1 MRSKL
6 RASGFLGCLLVLGA
20 CSSGGESPGQ
30 SVQTGSA
37 DATGQVLNPGLNSAS
52 AQSPD
57 PQVALQW
64 HLSAANLSASN
75 STASALLDLALA
87 GLSERG
93 RGVRIALIDGT
104 IDVAHPDLKG
114 RFLDAS
120 EICCDWT
127 PIASKPGDA
136 AKSEPQAAIANNV
149 RETGHATG
157 LAALIAANENNGI
170 GGRGVAPQASLIGL
184 NAIASGDD
192 SKIVQALQ
200 VALASAASV
209 INNSWSPPEPG
220 EGGSRSF
227 YPAPAAWYDALNDAQ
242 SKARG
247 GLGAIVVKASGNGGA
262 SFSPSRWQSDAGDS
276 ANYDGY
282 AQHPVVITVGAVDAF
297 ARPLAASEPGAQVL
311 VSAFSSQTNSP
322 ALTSG
327 TETLPAGTSSAA
339 AIVSA
344 VSALMLEA
352 QPRLSWRDLRWIL
365 ANTARPIP
373 GYDRPGLSSAQSFL
387 RAHGYHQ
394 LVGFGLI
401 DAKAAVNASKAF
413 QGLPPLRTC
422 FYSAQ
427 DRAPR
432 VIVDR
437 PNASLGSSWQEV
449 PINQDQAKVSFS
461 FDLTASQCPIDRIES
476 VLLSVA
482 SSHQDPTGLRI
493 TLISPTGHGVQLAAP
508 RDCATSSCTPL
519 TQGFQFHI
527 VRFMAEPA
535 AGRWTLQVSEELGR
549 SSGSL
554 NRLQLTLMGH

>member
-136 AKSEPQAAIANNV
+136 AKPGPQAAIANNV

-327 TETLPAGTSSAA
+327 TDHL
-339 AIVSA
+339 
-344 VSALMLEA
+344 
-352 QPRLSWRDLRWIL
+352 
-365 ANTARPIP
+365 
-373 GYDRPGLSSAQSFL
+373 
-387 RAHGYHQ
+387 
-394 LVGFGLI
+394 
-401 DAKAAVNASKAF
+401 
-413 QGLPPLRTC
+413 
-422 FYSAQ
+422 
-427 DRAPR
+427 
-432 VIVDR
+432 
-437 PNASLGSSWQEV
+437 
-449 PINQDQAKVSFS
+449 
-461 FDLTASQCPIDRIES
+461 
-476 VLLSVA
+476 
-482 SSHQDPTGLRI
+482 
-493 TLISPTGHGVQLAAP
+493 
-508 RDCATSSCTPL
+508 
-519 TQGFQFHI
+519 
-527 VRFMAEPA
+527 
-535 AGRWTLQVSEELGR
+535 
-549 SSGSL
+549 
-554 NRLQLTLMGH
+554 